1 MALGKNLTKSQ
12 SSKNADKDIAA
23 SGNVDM
29 KNEGNKEPSESE
41 NQEGD
46 EVTVKSYRQFCVFK
60 SGREEYAVSIN
71 LVKEVVPYPPLAY
84 VPQMPDYI
92 KGMANV
98 RGNIYGIL
106 ELADFFKIEN
116 TAQPK
121 YLLVLDVENYQMGIA
136 IPDVPDTLMVSD
148 DMIESL
154 SASRLKSTIGQK
166 YLKGIIKKDRRMI
179 ILFDILGMISS
190 DKFTVVS

>member
-1 MALGKNLTKSQ
+1 MALGKNLTKLQTSNKAYEDTAESGKVGAENESIQ
-12 SSKNADKDIAA
+12 ESSEQEQQEE
-23 SGNVDM
+23 
-29 KNEGNKEPSESE
+29 NEVN
-41 NQEGD
+41 
-46 EVTVKSYRQFCVFK
+46 VKSYQQFCVFK

-106 ELADFFKIEN
+106 DLADFFKIEN

>member
-1 MALGKNLTKSQ
+1 MALGKNLIKNQ
-12 SSKNADKDIAA
+12 SFKNADKNIAT
-23 SGNVDM
+23 SEKVDM
-29 KNEGNKEPSESE
+29 KNEDNKEPSESE
-41 NQEGD
+41 NQEG
-46 EVTVKSYRQFCVFK
+46 EVTVKSYQQFCVFK

-71 LVKEVVPYPPLAY
+71 LVKEVVPYPPLAH

-106 ELADFFKIEN
+106 DLADFFKIEN
-116 TAQPK
+116 TVEPK

-136 IPDVPDTLMVSD
+136 IPDVPDTLMVSE

-179 ILFDILGMISS
+179 VLFDILGMISS

>member
-1 MALGKNLTKSQ
+1 MALGKNLIKNQ
-12 SSKNADKDIAA
+12 SFKNADKNIAT
-23 SGNVDM
+23 SEKVDM
-29 KNEGNKEPSESE
+29 KNEDNKEPSESE
-41 NQEGD
+41 NQEG
-46 EVTVKSYRQFCVFK
+46 EVTVKSYQQFCVFK

-71 LVKEVVPYPPLAY
+71 LVKEVAPYPPLAH

-106 ELADFFKIEN
+106 DLADFFKIEN
-116 TAQPK
+116 TVEPK

-136 IPDVPDTLMVSD
+136 IPDVPDTLMVSE

-179 ILFDILGMISS
+179 VLFDILGMISS